1 MSSSIF
7 SALAAASRIPSAQ
20 PEHLR
25 PLHVSATVKA
35 AGHADGFRRD
45 RPDHP
50 LHDRLSHWLRCHAG
64 ETLIEGISFHC
75 PGQYFCGLKIKN
87 HKYALENVALCL

>member
-64 ETLIEGISFHC
+64 ETLFAGISFQNIINVRC
-75 PGQYFCGLKIKN
+75 RKPGFN
-87 HKYALENVALCL
+87 HLVLTIL